1 MDRRVLLLALATFV
15 TGTAENI
22 VIGILPDIAGGLGVS
37 IGLAGQLTAVFSITF
52 ALAAPAALLLT
63 ARLERK
69 AAFVAA
75 LAAFVLCNLLAAA
88 SPGYGVLF
96 VARVGMAAASAT
108 IALLAT
114 MLATELVDASMKG
127 RAIGVIFMGVSG
139 SLVLG
144 VPIGMLVCSLAGWRS
159 VFLALAALAV
169 VVLIVCRLKLPD
181 VGARRQ
187 GTPDYLIHLRSRPL
201 VCAQLVSI
209 LMISG
214 HFVLFAYLAPYLG
227 GVLGIAGT
235 GIVLAF
241 IAFGVAGVSGGYLG
255 GLTADKLTPRR
266 AIVLVPLGYLTAL
279 MLIPLAAGTSLSFFP
294 VMMVW
299 ACLSWMISPAVQSFL
314 IAMGPDTAEAGVSLN
329 LSAMHIGVGLGTAL
343 GGVAVERVPISSLP
357 GIGAI
362 LAAMALMMAMLA
374 YRGAGRR
381 AGMAV

>member
-114 MLATELVDASMKG
+114 MLATELVDESMKG

-187 GTPDYLIHLRSRPL
+187 GMPDYLAHLRSRPL

-343 GGVAVERVPISSLP
+343 GGVAVELVPISSLP

>member
-1 MDRRVLLLALATFV
+1 MDSRVLLLALATFV

-22 VIGILPDIAGGLGVS
+22 VIGILPDVATGLGVS

-52 ALAAPAALLLT
+52 ALAAPLALLLT
-63 ARLERK
+63 GRLERK
-69 AAFVAA
+69 TAFIAA
-75 LAAFVLCNLLAAA
+75 LAMFALCNLLAAA

-96 VARVGMAAASAT
+96 AARIGMAAASAT

-114 MLATELVDASMKG
+114 MLATELVDESRKG

-169 VVLIVCRLKLPD
+169 LVLIVCRGKLPD
-181 VGARRQ
+181 VGTRRQ
-187 GTPDYLIHLRSRPL
+187 GTPDYRAHLRAPPL
-201 VCAQLVSI
+201 LCAQLVSI
-209 LMISG
+209 LMIAG
-214 HFVLFAYLAPYLG
+214 HFVLFAYLAPYIA
-227 GVLGIAGT
+227 GVLGIAGSGT
-235 GIVLAF
+235 VLAF

-255 GLTADKLTPRR
+255 GLAADKLTPRR

-279 MLIPLAAGTSLSFFP
+279 MLIPLAAGSGFSFFP
-294 VMMVW
+294 MMMAW

-314 IAMGPDTAEAGVSLN
+314 IASSPDTAEAGVSLN

-343 GGVAVERVPISSLP
+343 GGGAVELVPIAYLP
-357 GIGAI
+357 AIGAI
-362 LAAMALMMAMLA
+362 LAAMALIAALLA
-374 YRGAGRR
+374 YQGAAKHGP
-381 AGMAV
+381 MVV